1 MDYNLEKIER
11 YIRKEMSGQELSDF
25 QSELEQDPDLRKAVV
40 KMQLISD
47 AIELDVEND
56 LRSQLGTLRNPAK
69 IKDIR
74 RPSSSLRWL
83 IAAAIMAL
91 VAVSMWM
98 LVQTSNSL
106 DQFVQNEY
114 INYSDI
120 NLRSEGSNSKS
131 PGLQLIYDGQD
142 EEAISWYRSHLV
154 TEPQDYESRF
164 ILADLYKKQNQIDQ
178 SKAGFLIL
186 ARSESLLWKDR
197 AAWNYLLLSVNSEWD
212 PPADE
217 ILDSMIKDPGHA
229 YHELAVE
236 LADQRN

>member
-25 QSELEQDPDLRKAVV
+25 QSELVQDPNLSKAVA

-56 LRSQLGTLRNPAK
+56 LRSQLGALRNPAE

-74 RPSSSLRWL
+74 RFSPSLRWL
-83 IAAAIMAL
+83 IAAAIAAL
-91 VAVSMWM
+91 MAVSTWM
-98 LVQTSNSL
+98 LLQTSNGL
-106 DQFVQNEY
+106 NQFVQNEY

-120 NLRSEGSNSKS
+120 NLRSEGINSKP
-131 PGLQLIYDGQD
+131 PGLQLIEEGQNQ
-142 EEAISWYRSHLV
+142 EAISWFRSHLV
-154 TEPQDYESRF
+154 KEPQDYESIF
-164 ILADLYKKQNQIDQ
+164 ILADLYKKQNQIDL
-178 SKAGFLIL
+178 SKAGFLTL

-197 AAWNYLLLSVNSEWD
+197 AAWNYLLLSVNSGWD
-212 PPADE
+212 QPADE

-229 YHELAVE
+229 YHELATE
-236 LADQRN
+236 LADKRN